1 MVSENYTAFPRGSEW
16 RRWDLHIHTPETGR
30 HDQFDGANAEEKWN
44 KFVESINGYVG
55 EVSVV
60 GITDYL
66 SVDNYFK
73 FKGLLSSGDIKKN
86 IQFVLPNIELRLVPV
101 AGSGRAL
108 NLHCVFNPD
117 FDDKLERR
125 FFTALKFRYN
135 GRDYGADKTSLIDL
149 GKALKGD
156 QISDEQALCHAREQF
171 VIEPDKLRE
180 LFEND
185 PELRDNCIVVVAN
198 GTGDGASGVV
208 RHKDNFVNDSGQ
220 SNLDATRKAI
230 YQMSD
235 AIFSSNDGDR
245 KYFVGKG
252 VNSPE
257 EVERTAGSLKPCFHG
272 SDAHKNED
280 IFEPKEQR
288 YCWVKTDPT
297 FEGLKQVLYEP
308 HERVAIQASS
318 PESKAGY
325 RVIDRI
331 ERYKDGSNEPY
342 QSILLNPNLNCI
354 IGGRSTGKSV
364 FAATI
369 ARKMESNLGMK
380 HSKYLEFIDDE
391 AGKIKVFWEGDADEV
406 IREVEYYKQ
415 SFMYDVARD
424 DERRNGLIR
433 NILEQHEKSPLIE
446 EYEQKVEEISK
457 DIKGLLSE
465 LFSQKNKLAGTRSQ
479 LLELGDKKGVEQEI
493 EKLKSELKAYSG
505 GTLTDEESKD
515 YEELQK
521 SIQNEEQKI
530 KALKNDIDALKLL
543 RAERIVSH
551 GLDSRVRELFSS
563 ETSQKL
569 QEALLEITRAAQQS
583 WEKEVDSAVKEQESH
598 VNNSE
603 VAIRKHRESDLFKK
617 AERVFSQTT
626 QSQSLQNRIR
636 SQEKTLGEI
645 NQHTK
650 AIKNQQISVTQTKE
664 AILKKHGVYATA
676 ATDYSAQIELQVDN
690 LKIATEGHIKNA
702 YLKESIEVAIN
713 QKSGKAQGLAQEAN
727 SVSFASLASLVAK
740 LLNAVVDEEVSIKQ
754 SFDRET
760 ALEHILAKPPFD
772 LNFNLHYEGDSYV
785 EMSDGKKAFV
795 ILKLLLEFSKRDCP
809 IILDQPE
816 DDLDN
821 RSIYTDLVTY
831 LKQKKVDRQIIAVT
845 HNANIVVG
853 ADSELIIVANQ
864 NSDHTKNKSGEKF
877 EYITGS
883 IEHSFPPEPNVDYI
897 LSKQGIREHVC
908 EILEGGNE
916 AFKNREKK
924 YNL

>member
-30 HDQFDGANAEEKWN
+30 NDLFDGATVEEKWD
-44 KFVESINGYVG
+44 KFVESINSYVG

-73 FKGLLSSGDIKKN
+73 FKELLSSGKIKKD
-86 IQFVLPNIELRLVPV
+86 ILFVLPNVELRLVPV

-108 NLHCVFNPD
+108 NLHCIFNPSYD
-117 FDDKLERR
+117 GSLERR
-125 FFTALKFRYN
+125 FFAALKFRYN
-135 GRDYGADKTSLIDL
+135 NRDYGADKASLIEL
-149 GKALKGD
+149 GKALKGSG
-156 QISDEQALCHAREQF
+156 ISEEEALSHAREQF

-180 LFEND
+180 LFEAD
-185 PELRDNCIVVVAN
+185 PELRDNCIIVVAN

-208 RHKDNFVNDSGQ
+208 RHKDNFVNDRGQ

-230 YQMSD
+230 YQMSN

-245 KYFVGKG
+245 DYFVGKG

-272 SDAHKNED
+272 SDAHKNAD
-280 IFEPKEQR
+280 IFEPAEQR

-297 FEGLKQVLYEP
+297 FEGLKQVIYEP
-308 HERVAIQASS
+308 YERVAIQASS
-318 PESKAGY
+318 PELKAGY
-325 RVIDRI
+325 RVIDRV
-331 ERYKDGSNEPY
+331 ERYKEGSDVPF

-369 ARKMESNLGMK
+369 ARKMQSALGIP
-380 HSKYLEFIDDE
+380 HSKYLEFIYGE
-391 AGKIKVFWEGDADEV
+391 AGKIRVYWEGDSDEV

-415 SFMYDVARD
+415 SFMYDVASD
-424 DERRNGLIR
+424 DGRRNLLIR

-465 LFSQKNKLAGTRSQ
+465 LFTQNSKLVATRAQ
-479 LLELGDKKGVEQEI
+479 LLELGDRKGVEQEI
-493 EKLKSELKAYSG
+493 EKLKSELKAISG
-505 GTLTDEESKD
+505 GTLTDEESKS

-521 SIQNEEQKI
+521 TIQSEEQKI
-530 KALKNDIDALKLL
+530 KSLKNDIDALKLL

-551 GLDSRVRELFSS
+551 NLESRVRGLFSS
-563 ETSQKL
+563 ETSKKL
-569 QEALLEITRAAQQS
+569 HEALLDITRIAQDS
-583 WEKEVDSAVKEQESH
+583 WEKEVDLAVKTQESQ
-598 VNNSE
+598 VKVSE
-603 VAIRKHRESDLFKK
+603 EAIRKHRHSDLFKK

-636 SQEKTLGEI
+636 IQEKTLGEI
-645 NQHTK
+645 EQHTK
-650 AIKNQQISVTQTKE
+650 AIKTQQASLAQTR
-664 AILKKHGVYATA
+664 ASILKKHEEYAKA
-676 ATDYSAQIELQVDN
+676 ASDYSVQIELQVDN
-690 LKIATEGHIKNA
+690 LKIATEEHIKNTN
-702 YLKESIEVAIN
+702 LKEAIETAVN
-713 QKSGKAQGLAQEAN
+713 QKSGKAQGLAKDALTVSSAN
-727 SVSFASLASLVAK
+727 LASLIK
-740 LLNAVVDEEVSIKQ
+740 NLFNAVFDEEVSIKQ
-754 SFDRET
+754 SFDREG
-760 ALEHILAKPPFD
+760 ALEHILAKPPFE
-772 LNFNLHYEGDSYV
+772 LNFNLHYEGDSYG

-845 HNANIVVG
+845 HNANIAVG

-864 NSDHTKNKSGEKF
+864 NSDQSKNESGEKF
-877 EYITGS
+877 EYIAGS
-883 IEHSFPPEPNVDYI
+883 IEHSFPLKSDVDYI
-897 LSKQGIREHVC
+897 LSKKGIREHVC
-908 EILEGGNE
+908 EILEGGDE

-924 YNL
+924 YNF